1 LAEARLMRD
10 GTTMSNGETADE
22 DLRQADLSHLSLG
35 EMTTAQ
41 RAEIRR
47 RYADFIKRLAKPPA
61 AKPAPTT
68 PPSTSAWLP
77 GKKAPR

>member
-1 LAEARLMRD
+1 
-10 GTTMSNGETADE
+10 MSNTETADD
-22 DLRQADLSHLSLG
+22 DLRQVDLSHLQLS

-61 AKPAPTT
+61 AKPVLGKT
-68 PPSTSAWLP
+68 PASVKWVP
-77 GKKAPR
+77 GKKVSR

>member
-1 LAEARLMRD
+1 MP
-10 GTTMSNGETADE
+10 GTEMSDDE
-22 DLRQADLSHLSLG
+22 LRQADLSHLAIG
-35 EMTTAQ
+35 EMTPAQ
-41 RAEIRR
+41 RTEIRR

-61 AKPAPTT
+61 VKPAPTT

>member
-1 LAEARLMRD
+1 MRRQ
-10 GTTMSNGETADE
+10 TIMANGETTDE
-22 DLRQADLSHLSLG
+22 DLRQTDLSHLAVN

-61 AKPAPTT
+61 VWTMPPPARATGKWT
-68 PPSTSAWLP
+68 P
-77 GKKAPR
+77 GMKAGR

>member
-1 LAEARLMRD
+1 
-10 GTTMSNGETADE
+10 MSNGETADE
-22 DLRQADLSHLSLG
+22 DLRQADLSHLALG

-61 AKPAPTT
+61 SKPQ
-68 PPSTSAWLP
+68 PSKSVATSKWLP
-77 GKKAPR
+77 GKKAVR